1 MAKGRK
7 SKKVVRQ
14 LICDCE
20 KTEKGHTTSGHG
32 VHYMSVGRNCQCYQD
47 GVGKFK
53 ALNTFIHKVER
64 VEGFQ
69 W

>member
-20 KTEKGHTTSGHG
+20 TTENA
-32 VHYMSVGRNCQCYQD
+32 SVPSQPQWGKNCQCYLD
-47 GVGKFK
+47 GVSKFK
-53 ALNTFIHKVER
+53 ALQTFIHKV
-64 VEGFQ
+64 
-69 W
+69 

>member
-20 KTEKGHTTSGHG
+20 TTENSNSNRS
-32 VHYMSVGRNCQCYQD
+32 YLNDDYSLGRNCQCYQD

-53 ALNTFIHKVER
+53 ALNTFIHT
-64 VEGFQ
+64 G
-69 W
+69 

>member
-1 MAKGRK
+1 MNKMAKGRK

-20 KTEKGHTTSGHG
+20 KTENA
-32 VHYMSVGRNCQCYQD
+32 SVPSQPQWGKNCQCYQD

-53 ALNTFIHKVER
+53 ALNTFIHKI
-64 VEGFQ
+64 
-69 W
+69 

>member
-1 MAKGRK
+1 LAKGRK

-20 KTEKGHTTSGHG
+20 KIVPQKNTSNITFLDSWGK
-32 VHYMSVGRNCQCYQD
+32 NCQCYQD

-53 ALNTFIHKVER
+53 ALNTFIHK
-64 VEGFQ
+64 F
-69 W
+69 

>member
-14 LICDCE
+14 LICDC
-20 KTEKGHTTSGHG
+20 KTTKITASKYTRQFTQRAI
-32 VHYMSVGRNCQCYQD
+32 GRNCQCYQD

-53 ALNTFIHKVER
+53 ALNTYIHKI
-64 VEGFQ
+64 
-69 W
+69 

>member
-20 KTEKGHTTSGHG
+20 KTENSNSSSIKGYSI
-32 VHYMSVGRNCQCYQD
+32 GRNCQCYQD

-53 ALNTFIHKVER
+53 ALNTFIHKI
-64 VEGFQ
+64 
-69 W
+69 

>member
-1 MAKGRK
+1 MGIIHKLAKGRK

-20 KTEKGHTTSGHG
+20 KTSQPKLQVPLEHNISWGK
-32 VHYMSVGRNCQCYQD
+32 NCQCYQD

-53 ALNTFIHKVER
+53 ALNTFIHKV
-64 VEGFQ
+64 
-69 W
+69 